1 MFYADG
7 KLYNMVQ
14 TIYKMEIGD
23 WIIMLEKMR
32 SIISEQLGVDENNID
47 LNTSFKDDLDADSLD
62 LFELIMAIEDKFNVE
77 IPSDDVANL
86 DTVEDVIE
94 YLKEQGIDA

>member
-1 MFYADG
+1 
-7 KLYNMVQ
+7 
-14 TIYKMEIGD
+14 
-23 WIIMLEKMR
+23 MLEQMR
-32 SIISEQLGVDENNID
+32 EIISEQLGVDENNID
-47 LNTSFKDDLDADSLD
+47 LSTSFKDDLDADSLD

-94 YLKEQGIDA
+94 YLKEQGIDV

>member
-1 MFYADG
+1 
-7 KLYNMVQ
+7 
-14 TIYKMEIGD
+14 
-23 WIIMLEKMR
+23 MLEKMR
-32 SIISEQLGVDENNID
+32 EIISEQLGVDENNID